1 MPKNGWLGLMTTMMT
16 TEGLAQT
23 TLDVTQPVAPRF
35 ARRRLP
41 FSEQRSCARPN
52 MISN

>member
-16 TEGLAQT
+16 TEGPCST
-23 TLDVTQPVAPRF
+23 TMDVTQPVAPRF
-35 ARRRLP
+35 ARRQLP
-41 FSEQRSCARPN
+41 YLSGGPAARPN